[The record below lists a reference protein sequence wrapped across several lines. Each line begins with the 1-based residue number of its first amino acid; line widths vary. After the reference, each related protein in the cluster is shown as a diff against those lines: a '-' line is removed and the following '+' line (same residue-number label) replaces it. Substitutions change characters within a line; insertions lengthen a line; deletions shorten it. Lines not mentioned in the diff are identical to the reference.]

1 MLTGK
6 VIGFSNAKV
15 QQAVFGNAD
24 CDSSRADYTHCL
36 QRVWCMAVG
45 LHGMLDTAP
54 KPVAD
59 LA

>member
-1 MLTGK
+1 MLTGE

-15 QQAVFGNAD
+15 QQAVFGNTD

-36 QRVWCMAVG
+36 QRVLSMAVG
-45 LHGMLDTAP
+45 LPGVLDTAP
-54 KPVAD
+54 KPVGD